1 MPFAGAG
8 AVEDRDFAEHTL
20 LNAPGRRAFPGGR
33 TGPVPRAYAGR
44 MSEISNGRPLAVF
57 DIDNTLADT
66 DHRQHFLEGR
76 PRDWDGFFGAAPADP
91 PLARGVELAVDSA
104 ADCEV
109 VYLTGRRSGA
119 GPTPRMAR
127 PARAARGRLWMR
139 GDQDRRPART
149 TKLEVLK
156 RISRR
161 RQVRMLVD
169 DDELVC
175 QAARAAGFRV
185 VLANWAADA
194 PELKSARGG
203 RGPHLN
209 PVRPEPR
216 MPRAPYA
223 PYALS
228 PVRPAPRSRPAG
240 AGGVSP
246 RLRGGSPP

>member
-1 MPFAGAG
+1 
-8 AVEDRDFAEHTL
+8 
-20 LNAPGRRAFPGGR
+20 
-33 TGPVPRAYAGR
+33 
-44 MSEISNGRPLAVF
+44 MSEFNEGRPLAVF

-91 PLARGVELAVDSA
+91 PLARGVELAVESA

-109 VYLTGRRSGA
+109 VYLTGRPERCRA
-119 GPTPRMAR
+119 DTEEWLAR
-127 PARAARGRLWMR
+127 HGLPEGRLWMR
-139 GDQDRRPART
+139 GNQDRRPART

-156 RISRR
+156 RISRG

-194 PELKSARGG
+194 PELKSAQEGEG
-203 RGPHLN
+203 RT
-209 PVRPEPR
+209 
-216 MPRAPYA
+216 
-223 PYALS
+223 
-228 PVRPAPRSRPAG
+228 
-240 AGGVSP
+240 
-246 RLRGGSPP
+246 